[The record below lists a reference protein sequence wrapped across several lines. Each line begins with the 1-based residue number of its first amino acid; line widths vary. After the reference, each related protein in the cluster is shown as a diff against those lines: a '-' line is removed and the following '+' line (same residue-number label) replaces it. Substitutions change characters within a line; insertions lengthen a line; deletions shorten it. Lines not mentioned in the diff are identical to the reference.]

1 MKVVGLCGQ
10 SGSGKGLICSLFSKL
25 NVISIDTDKVYHD
38 IISVN
43 SDCTRELA
51 SAFGETVILDQG
63 INRKELA
70 RLVFSSKEKL
80 DLLNEITHRHI
91 LDKVRSEIE
100 RINAENQF
108 DGIIVDAPLLFESG
122 FDKECDATIAVVAD
136 DQRKISRIT
145 MRDGIT
151 VEHAIKRLS
160 SQISDTEL
168 KKRCDYIIV
177 NNSDDVEELVEKV
190 SELKKIIFD

>member
-10 SGSGKGLICSLFSKL
+10 SGSGKGLICSLFSEL
-25 NVISIDTDKVYHD
+25 NVISIDTDEVYHN

-43 SDCTRELA
+43 SECTEELV
-51 SAFGETVILDQG
+51 SAFGKSILLDCG

-70 RLVFSSKEKL
+70 AIVFSSKEKIN
-80 DLLNEITHRHI
+80 LLNEITHRHI
-91 LDKVRSEIE
+91 LGKVRSEIE
-100 RINAENQF
+100 RIKADKQF

-122 FDKECDATIAVVAD
+122 FDKECDATIAVIAD
-136 DQRKISRIT
+136 LESKISRIT
-145 MRDGIT
+145 KRDSIT
-151 VEHAIKRLS
+151 KEHAMKRLS
-160 SQISDTEL
+160 SQLSDEEL

-177 NNSDDVEELVEKV
+177 NNAHSPDELREKI